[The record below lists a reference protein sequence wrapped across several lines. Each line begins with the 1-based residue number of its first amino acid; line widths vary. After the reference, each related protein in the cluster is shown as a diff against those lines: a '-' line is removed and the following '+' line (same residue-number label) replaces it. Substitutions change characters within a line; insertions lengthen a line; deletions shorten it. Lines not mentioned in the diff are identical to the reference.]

1 MWDLEEQSEG
11 PLSSSSAAL
20 AIRKVTY
27 RALLARRL
35 PALCRPEGDASE
47 CADVDWRQKRV
58 GRLRG
63 SAYQDFP
70 TYLRVARGKLGLG
83 ARPGFIGNA
92 GQAELAMGSRTGL
105 KDTNTGPRGISVG
118 EYDLESDLSSEEM
131 KLSRTL
137 EVLYVLRCLVGP
149 VVESLIAVDRY
160 LFLQEITDSP
170 NSLGEDTN
178 TGTNNNHSEIRLEN
192 EGLEE
197 RGKAQL
203 VNIFDQSTGSLR
215 NLALVWVR

>member
-1 MWDLEEQSEG
+1 MWNLEEQSEG

-35 PALCRPEGDASE
+35 PALCRPEGDVSQY
-47 CADVDWRQKRV
+47 ADVDWRQRRV

-63 SAYQDFP
+63 SAYRDFP
-70 TYLRVARGKLGLG
+70 TYLRVARGKLGIE
-83 ARPGFIGNA
+83 ARPGFIGN
-92 GQAELAMGSRTGL
+92 AELAMGSRTGL
-105 KDTNTGPRGISVG
+105 EDTNTIPRGLSVG
-118 EYDLESDLSSEEM
+118 EYDLESDLCSEEM
-131 KLSRTL
+131 TLSRTL

-149 VVESLIAVDRY
+149 IVESLIAVDRY
-160 LFLQEITDSP
+160 LFLQEITDSL
-170 NSLGEDTN
+170 NSLGEDTD
-178 TGTNNNHSEIRLEN
+178 TNDEISKISIEN
-192 EGLEE
+192 DGLE

>member
-1 MWDLEEQSEG
+1 MWNLEEKSEV

-35 PALCRPEGDASE
+35 PALCRPEGDASQ

-70 TYLRVARGKLGLG
+70 TYLRVARGKLGLEK
-83 ARPGFIGNA
+83 RPQPMEKTGRA
-92 GQAELAMGSRTGL
+92 GLAMASGTVLG
-105 KDTNTGPRGISVG
+105 DTNTSSRGVSEG
-118 EYDLESDLSSEEM
+118 EYDLESDLNSEEM

-149 VVESLIAVDRY
+149 VVESLIAVDRH
-160 LFLQEITDSP
+160 LFLQEITDSH
-170 NSLGEDTN
+170 SHLGEDAN
-178 TGTNNNHSEIRLEN
+178 TDTNNELSENSIEN
-192 EGLEE
+192 EGLDE

-215 NLALVWVR
+215 NLALVW

>member
-1 MWDLEEQSEG
+1 MWNLEEQSESS
-11 PLSSSSAAL
+11 LSSSSAAL

-35 PALCRPEGDASE
+35 PSLCRPEGDASE

-70 TYLRVARGKLGLG
+70 TYLRVARGKLGLE
-83 ARPGFIGNA
+83 ARVQAIGKA

-105 KDTNTGPRGISVG
+105 EDTNGSPRRIFVG
-118 EYDLESDLSSEEM
+118 EYDLESDLSSDEM
-131 KLSRTL
+131 QLSRTL

-170 NSLGEDTN
+170 NSLGEDPN
-178 TGTNNNHSEIRLEN
+178 TGTNANLSENLEN

-197 RGKAQL
+197 RGKPQL